1 MTIQKLVA
9 SSLFLGALISPF
21 GVGAQSSDI
30 AAQIQAL
37 LNQVAQLQAQIKLQE
52 IQGNNP
58 HRWCHEFRRNLSVG
72 DTSPE
77 VFSLAITLGRE
88 NLGTALIEGQA
99 VFDERVRVAVV
110 AFQKKYG
117 IPQTGF
123 VGPLTR
129 AKLNSLYK
137 CS

>member
-1 MTIQKLVA
+1 MNTQKLVA
-9 SSLFLGALISPF
+9 SILFFGAVITPF
-21 GVGAQSSDI
+21 GVGAQSGDI

-52 IQGNNP
+52 TQSTNVRG
-58 HRWCHEFRRNLSVG
+58 WCHEFRRNLGVG

-77 VFSLAITLGRE
+77 VFSLAITLSRE
-88 NLGTALIEGQA
+88 NLGTSLTEGQTA
-99 VFDERVRVAVV
+99 FDERVRLAVV

-129 AKLNSLYK
+129 SKLNSLYR